1 MKATSEMSE
10 TNGGVGVGELHK
22 KDNSPKQRPIED
34 LREDLKRLASRLPEK
49 IALIQ
54 SSRSLLEA
62 ESVRHINEREA
73 VRDEIA
79 RAFKAMR
86 EKIDQQEK
94 TILEKLESSCRDYE
108 VINDVL
114 AYIGSLQDIDCVESV
129 HDSLNGSPSY
139 EQIEKDVS
147 VTQEI
152 KKNYTAIEKILKA
165 GPKKWS
171 VPKKKYVRG
180 EGSRG
185 GGEEE
190 EEEEEWNKLKG
201 YSWCASTFEP
211 IPAPRNFRRASEST
225 FKWEMPESVKSL
237 DMVALVVLDNK
248 KNVVYSECASGAT
261 EELALEGLAP
271 GHAYDLRLKV
281 GYGLRWSELSNN
293 VFVKP
298 VLPGGEVVDFHW
310 ERPTCSPGAKRH
322 YRLSAESSYRVE
334 NTSNYQCTVVTT
346 RPFPAGTAS
355 SITLRICGMKRKGRS
370 MFIGVSHEG
379 IDLSAG
385 DNYAR
390 AGWYMH
396 CFDGALYSGPPHNY
410 GFPGKKYLDP
420 SWGRLK
426 EGSVVTMRVDAEK
439 GTISFEVDGVEL
451 GTAYEEIP
459 LDRALYPTVIISSL
473 GDLIE
478 II

>member
-1 MKATSEMSE
+1 MMMMNEMSEMSKTE
-10 TNGGVGVGELHK
+10 GGELHK

-73 VRDEIA
+73 VRYEIV
-79 RAFKAMR
+79 RAFNVMR

-94 TILEKLESSCRDYE
+94 AILEKLESSCRDYE

-114 AYIGSLQDIDCVESV
+114 AYIESLQDIDCIESV

-147 VTQEI
+147 ITQEI

-171 VPKKKYVRG
+171 APKKKYEKG
-180 EGSRG
+180 EGSG
-185 GGEEE
+185 GGG
-190 EEEEEWNKLKG
+190 EWNKLKG

-261 EELALEGLAP
+261 EELALKGLAP

-298 VLPGGEVVDFHW
+298 VLPGEEVVDFHW
-310 ERPTCSPGAKRH
+310 ERPTCGPGTKRH
-322 YRLSAESSYRVE
+322 YKFSAESSYRVE
-334 NTSNYQCTVVTT
+334 NTSNYQCTVITT

-355 SITLRICGMKRKGRS
+355 SITLHICGMKRKGRS
-370 MFIGVSHEG
+370 MFIGVSQEG
-379 IDLSAG
+379 INLSAG
-385 DNYAR
+385 NNYAR

-396 CFDGALYSGPPHNY
+396 CFDGALYSGPPHGY
-410 GFPGKKYLDP
+410 SFPGKKYLDP

-439 GTISFEVDGVEL
+439 GTISFGVDGREL
-451 GTAYEEIP
+451 CTAYEEIP
-459 LDRALYPTVIISSL
+459 LDKALYPTVIISSL
-473 GDLIE
+473 GDSIE